1 MERVKGIKA
10 FFNWVKMVHS
20 GKSDASA
27 KRVYGGLIIIALLV
41 IVYLVIW
48 GVCPVETWK
57 EIKSTIEFMF
67 TVGAG
72 LLGLNVLIDI
82 WKVQKGK
89 STNE

>member
-1 MERVKGIKA
+1 MEYLEPIKA
-10 FFNWVKMVHS
+10 FFKWVKMVHS
-20 GKSDASA
+20 SKSDASA

-41 IVYLVIW
+41 IVYLVVLK
-48 GVCPVETWK
+48 VCPIGVWK
-57 EIKSTIEFMF
+57 NIKSTVEFMF

-89 STNE
+89 STNK